1 MIRYVTVRVKMSE
14 TSKRNLEVVAWE
26 VPVLMAVHEGKC
38 KVLDG
43 EKLVA
48 RDPPEVG
55 YEFDRLARRYKEPRT
70 EDGAVQSTPYVALI
84 YGTGSIGVG
93 RLAEAIR
100 AHTVTDMVDPL
111 SLDPSQDDGV
121 QDLQHQTSFAVM
133 SGLAEEAT
141 PVDV

>member
-1 MIRYVTVRVKMSE
+1 MIRYVTVRVKMTE

-48 RDPPEVG
+48 RDSPEAG
-55 YEFDRLARRYKEPRT
+55 YEFDRLARRYKEPRN
-70 EDGAVQSTPYVALI
+70 EDGAVTATPFVALI

-100 AHTVTDMVDPL
+100 AHTVTDLVDPL
-111 SLDPSQDDGV
+111 SLDPATDDGV
-121 QDLQHQTSFAVM
+121 QEVRPRPAFTGF
-133 SGLAEEAT
+133 AEEAI
-141 PVDV
+141 PVEQ